1 MNDSYYKRL
10 DINKKERFKELATN
24 RLSDEIKYMK
34 AKYDGIFNRE
44 KNKKN
49 NNNYVKSE
57 NIYKCYFTREEFLK
71 TWENHK
77 KIYGGLIC
85 AITGEPM
92 THIGLNPKNKK
103 KYSRNWNNISID
115 KLDPDK
121 PYTLENI
128 IFVTWKINKAK
139 NDLPIKYLKRIL
151 ELYNQRFNSLN

>member
-1 MNDSYYKRL
+1 MNDTYYKKL
-10 DINKKERFKELATN
+10 DNNKKEKFKELATN
-24 RLSDEIKYMK
+24 RLSEEFKYMK

-49 NNNYVKSE
+49 NNNYIKSE
-57 NIYKCYFTREEFLK
+57 NIYKCYFSWEEFLK
-71 TWENHK
+71 AWEEHK
-77 KIYGGLIC
+77 KTYGGLIC
-85 AITGEPM
+85 AITGETM
-92 THIGLNPKNKK
+92 THIGLNPKGTK

-139 NDLPIKYLKRIL
+139 NDLPIKYLKKIL
-151 ELYNQRFNSLN
+151 ELYNQKFKLN

>member
-1 MNDSYYKRL
+1 MNDTYYKRL
-10 DINKKERFKELATN
+10 DNNKKEKLKELATN
-24 RLSDEIKYMK
+24 RLSEELKYMK

-49 NNNYVKSE
+49 NNNYIKSE
-57 NIYKCYFTREEFLK
+57 NIYKCYFSWEEFLK
-71 TWENHK
+71 TWEEHK
-77 KIYGGLIC
+77 KIYSGLIC
-85 AITGEPM
+85 AITGETM
-92 THIGLNPKNKK
+92 THIGLNPKGTK

-139 NDLPIKYLKRIL
+139 NDLPIKFLKRIL
-151 ELYNQRFNSLN
+151 ELYNQRFSKLN

>member
-1 MNDSYYKRL
+1 
-10 DINKKERFKELATN
+10 
-24 RLSDEIKYMK
+24 
-34 AKYDGIFNRE
+34 
-44 KNKKN
+44 
-49 NNNYVKSE
+49 
-57 NIYKCYFTREEFLK
+57 
-71 TWENHK
+71 
-77 KIYGGLIC
+77 
-85 AITGEPM
+85 M

>member
-57 NIYKCYFTREEFLK
+57 NIYKCYFTWEEFLK

-77 KIYGGLIC
+77 KIY
-85 AITGEPM
+85 
-92 THIGLNPKNKK
+92 
-103 KYSRNWNNISID
+103 D
-115 KLDPDK
+115 Q
-121 PYTLENI
+121 
-128 IFVTWKINKAK
+128 
-139 NDLPIKYLKRIL
+139 NDDT
-151 ELYNQRFNSLN
+151 